1 MFFKSGESVS
11 FVPMS
16 SEMESF
22 LKTNFFRSSQ
32 LMFKLWSSGLSAKTC
47 RCPINKKSREK
58 EKTIFYFFGLNVSKA
73 TFSFVHNSIEF
84 VPILPWPITC
94 LGPIYKSLRIY
105 GNGFD

>member
-1 MFFKSGESVS
+1 MFSKAENQFPLFRCHQKWN
-11 FVPMS
+11 P
-16 SEMESF
+16 F

-58 EKTIFYFFGLNVSKA
+58 EKTIFYFFGLNVSKV

-84 VPILPWPITC
+84 VPILPW
-94 LGPIYKSLRIY
+94 S
-105 GNGFD
+105 FSS